1 MIAFIRIPKTASCTI
16 LAATDRAEVW
26 SVDHEPVEFY
36 RDAFATFTFV
46 RNPWERL
53 FSWYRHAKYFQRR
66 TFEEYVL
73 GQEEFGSP
81 VAPTQRYRHGNADET
96 TLLVADQAAW
106 FRDRHPT
113 FIGRFENLETD
124 LRCIGDLLGF
134 SVGKIDHM
142 NVSLDTPSLPYV
154 PMIWTTEMVERMDP
168 LFGEF
173 AQTYGYSPPC

>member
-1 MIAFIRIPKTASCTI
+1 M
-16 LAATDRAEVW
+16 
-26 SVDHEPVEFY
+26 
-36 RDAFATFTFV
+36 
-46 RNPWERL
+46 
-53 FSWYRHAKYFQRR
+53 
-66 TFEEYVL
+66 
-73 GQEEFGSP
+73 
-81 VAPTQRYRHGNADET
+81 T

-134 SVGKIDHM
+134 SVGKIDHL
-142 NVSLDTPSLPYV
+142 NVSLDTPSLPYD